1 MRNLFDI
8 LFLSFSINIIIFS
21 IFTITA
27 SNSIQG
33 LIALI
38 FTFIGT
44 AFLFFLMELEFISL
58 LILIVYIGAIS
69 VLFLFSVLLFN
80 LKEVVRTKNNNLI
93 LKSFFLIF
101 LLFLFIYLL
110 VLFSVMFQKNSDF
123 LLFFVDYDFL
133 YYQNRIIYTFFDQ
146 KNEILNYINSILAN
160 VFDSISISDNFFL
173 YKNTH
178 LNINTDLYILGCCL
192 YEIYIVYF
200 ILTGLILLIGMFGA
214 ISLINNQKPITQL
227 QHLNRQVS
235 TNLAHRGVLYSGT
248 PPDFYNWIIN
258 YNFQST
264 IKNEYNNLM
273 LELMDHP
280 IKSFIMFVLLIIF
293 LYFLL
298 VKLKNNPT
306 GFYNLIFIRILRI
319 ILSYIGVSIV
329 FEGISFLSS
338 LKKYIEIFI
347 ILSMLILLI
356 IVKLFYPSV
365 VKSYNFDFLPWIV
378 ALDNKKKKLRH
389 SFLGLSS
396 KN

>member
-1 MRNLFDI
+1 MSNLFDI

-146 KNEILNYINSILAN
+146 KNEILNYINIILAN
-160 VFDSISISDNFFL
+160 VFDSVSFSDNFFL

-214 ISLINNQKPITQL
+214 ISLINNQKPIIQL
-227 QHLNRQVS
+227 QHVNRQVS
-235 TNLAHRGVLYSGT
+235 TLLAHRTSLAGARRIAVIFDDFVNLITSSNFEFAIKTEFDEMILEFTVNPLIFCGYSLG
-248 PPDFYNWIIN
+248 F
-258 YNFQST
+258 FAFC
-264 IKNEYNNLM
+264 YNNYKKAKKK
-273 LELMDHP
+273 P
-280 IKSFIMFVLLIIF
+280 G
-293 LYFLL
+293 
-298 VKLKNNPT
+298 
-306 GFYNLIFIRILRI
+306 GFYNL
-319 ILSYIGVSIV
+319 
-329 FEGISFLSS
+329 SFVL
-338 LKKYIEIFI
+338 LP
-347 ILSMLILLI
+347 MLLL
-356 IVKLFYPSV
+356 
-365 VKSYNFDFLPWIV
+365 
-378 ALDNKKKKLRH
+378 
-389 SFLGLSS
+389 
-396 KN
+396 

>member
-1 MRNLFDI
+1 MSNLFDI

-21 IFTITA
+21 IFTVTA

-38 FTFIGT
+38 FTFVGT

-101 LLFLFIYLL
+101 VLFLFIYLL

-123 LLFFVDYDFL
+123 LLFLVDYDFL

-146 KNEILNYINSILAN
+146 KNEILNYINIIMAN
-160 VFDSISISDNFFL
+160 VFDSVHISDNFFI

-192 YEIYIVYF
+192 YEFYIVYF

-214 ISLINNQKPITQL
+214 ISLINNQKPIIQL
-227 QHLNRQVS
+227 QHVNRQVS
-235 TNLAHRGVLYSGT
+235 SRLANRG
-248 PPDFYNWIIN
+248 
-258 YNFQST
+258 
-264 IKNEYNNLM
+264 
-273 LELMDHP
+273 
-280 IKSFIMFVLLIIF
+280 
-293 LYFLL
+293 
-298 VKLKNNPT
+298 
-306 GFYNLIFIRILRI
+306 
-319 ILSYIGVSIV
+319 
-329 FEGISFLSS
+329 
-338 LKKYIEIFI
+338 
-347 ILSMLILLI
+347 
-356 IVKLFYPSV
+356 
-365 VKSYNFDFLPWIV
+365 
-378 ALDNKKKKLRH
+378 A
-389 SFLGLSS
+389 
-396 KN
+396 